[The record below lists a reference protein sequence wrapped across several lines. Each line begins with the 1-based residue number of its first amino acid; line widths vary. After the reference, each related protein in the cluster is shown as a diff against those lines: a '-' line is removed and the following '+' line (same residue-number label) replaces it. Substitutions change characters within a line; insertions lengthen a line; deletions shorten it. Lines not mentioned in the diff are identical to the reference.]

1 MKSIMQKPL
10 LSAVVALSFAI
21 AAISISSYEV
31 ATVEAGSIEGAA
43 MIVWNGYKNEL
54 TQSPDNRGF
63 LLSGEPV

>member
-43 MIVWNGYKNEL
+43 MIVWNG
-54 TQSPDNRGF
+54 
-63 LLSGEPV
+63 